1 MVWIDWLYIKDTGI
15 WMRRESRVGTI
26 QNIEVDKNIENK
38 VLIQNI
44 EELMFE

>member
-1 MVWIDWLYIKDTGI
+1 
-15 WMRRESRVGTI
+15 MRRESRVGTI

-38 VLIQNI
+38 VLTQNI